1 MTMSCTSL
9 RWIVVVITC
18 ATLLEGCG
26 GNSFLAP
33 VGKDPRVSD
42 ITAPKKRAAR
52 KHLVRK
58 GETLYAIAF
67 RYGMDYRKLARTND
81 ILSPYVIYPGQSLI
95 VDPDGVIAGV
105 AVVGKTKTTSIES
118 SNDQQ
123 TETKKVETKKKTKTE
138 KQTIALTQNE
148 NSSAVTEWMWPVQ
161 GSLLMSF
168 KGSGNKGIDI
178 SGELGHPVRAA
189 AAGKVV
195 YSGGGL
201 IGFGELIIIK
211 HNKRYLSAYGHNNK
225 LLVKQGAIV
234 KLGQHIAN
242 MGRSGTDIIKLHFE
256 IRRDGKPLDPI
267 RYLPK

>member
-1 MTMSCTSL
+1 
-9 RWIVVVITC
+9 
-18 ATLLEGCG
+18 
-26 GNSFLAP
+26 
-33 VGKDPRVSD
+33 
-42 ITAPKKRAAR
+42 
-52 KHLVRK
+52 
-58 GETLYAIAF
+58 
-67 RYGMDYRKLARTND
+67 
-81 ILSPYVIYPGQSLI
+81 
-95 VDPDGVIAGV
+95 
-105 AVVGKTKTTSIES
+105 
-118 SNDQQ
+118 
-123 TETKKVETKKKTKTE
+123 
-138 KQTIALTQNE
+138 
-148 NSSAVTEWMWPVQ
+148 
-161 GSLLMSF
+161 MSF

-256 IRRDGKPLDPI
+256 IRRDGKPVDPI